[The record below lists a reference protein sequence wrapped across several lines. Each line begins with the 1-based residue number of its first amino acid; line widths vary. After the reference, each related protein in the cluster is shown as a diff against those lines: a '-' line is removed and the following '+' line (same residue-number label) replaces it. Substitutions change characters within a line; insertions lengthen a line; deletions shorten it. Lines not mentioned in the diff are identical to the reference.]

1 MPSLKIVP
9 HGHPPTY
16 GYPTIILWLDQN
28 QQVIDGS
35 AIQRLGLKEARA
47 YAREMVKTHQD
58 ITEVVDVDTDSV
70 YTREEYLAL

>member
-9 HGHPPTY
+9 HGQPPTY

-28 QQVIDGS
+28 QHVMSGS

-47 YAREMVKTHQD
+47 YARDMVETHQD
-58 ITEVVDVDTDSV
+58 ITEVVDVDADRV